1 MTETNK
7 VIGQG
12 RSPKGLS
19 ALFPGELVSITPL
32 VSFRIAF
39 GLLMLLSMLRFMWRG
54 WVDSVYVHPKFHFTY
69 MGFDWVHPM
78 GHTGMWVLFIAL
90 ALSTLFITLG
100 LFYRAAIIFFFVG
113 FTYVEL
119 LEVTTYLNH
128 YYFISLIAFIMIWLP
143 ANRHYSIDS
152 FINPKIAVTHVNSF
166 NINILRFQMGIVY
179 FFAGIAKLNPD
190 WLIEAIPMRIW
201 LPAKSHLPLVGP
213 LMYETWVAY
222 LFSWFGAVYDLS
234 IPFLLANRKTRP
246 YAYVFVII
254 FHVATAIFFPMI
266 GVFPYVMMVCS
277 LIFFSSDFHSLA
289 LSYLPFYNR
298 QKAAIRGINYIFPYQ
313 KIAGVAVAIFV
324 ALQVLLP
331 FRYLLYPGHL
341 FWHEEGFRFS
351 WRVMLMEK
359 SGQTYFTVKDPAT
372 GNRSE
377 VNNAQYLTPF
387 QEKMMSTQ
395 PDLILRYAHYLA
407 ADYRQKGL
415 KDPEVY
421 AEVYVSLNGDRS
433 KLFTDTTVNL
443 AAQNLS
449 WKHYNWIKPYN
460 KK

>member
-1 MTETNK
+1 MTETNTA
-7 VIGQG
+7 IGQG

-32 VSFRIAF
+32 ITFRIAF
-39 GLLMLLSMLRFMWRG
+39 GLLMLLSTLRFMWRG
-54 WVDSVYVHPKFHFTY
+54 WVDTVYVQPKFHFTY

-78 GHTGMWVLFIAL
+78 GHTGMWVLFVAL
-90 ALSTLFITLG
+90 AVSTLLITLG
-100 LFYRAAIIFFFVG
+100 LFYRIAIIFFFIG

-119 LEVTTYLNH
+119 LDVTVYLNH
-128 YYFISLIAFIMIWLP
+128 YYFISLMAFLMIWLP
-143 ANRHYSIDS
+143 ANRHYSVDA
-152 FINPKIAVTHVNSF
+152 FLNPKIAVTHVKSF
-166 NINILRFQMGIVY
+166 TINILRFQMGIVY
-179 FFAGIAKLNPD
+179 FFAGVAKLNPD

-234 IPFLLANRKTRP
+234 IPFLLATRKTRP
-246 YAYVFVII
+246 YAYAFVII

-277 LIFFSSDFHSLA
+277 LIFFSSDFHSFI
-289 LSYLPFYNR
+289 LSYLPFYR
-298 QKAAIRGINYIFPYQ
+298 KQKAAIRSINCIFPYQ
-313 KIAGVAVAIFV
+313 KITGVAVGIFV
-324 ALQVLLP
+324 VLQALLP

-359 SGQTYFTVKDPAT
+359 SGQAYFTIKDPAT
-372 GNRSE
+372 GKRSE

-443 AAQNLS
+443 AAQNLG
-449 WKHYNWIKPYN
+449 WKHYNWIKPYE

>member
-1 MTETNK
+1 MTETNTA
-7 VIGQG
+7 IGHG
-12 RSPKGLS
+12 NNTRGLKN
-19 ALFPGELVSITPL
+19 LFPGKLVPITPL
-32 VSFRIAF
+32 ITFRIAF
-39 GLLMLLSMLRFMWRG
+39 GLLMLLSTLRFMWRG
-54 WVDSVYVHPKFHFTY
+54 WVDTVYVQPKFHFTY
-69 MGFDWVHPM
+69 MGFDWVHPI
-78 GHTGMWVLFIAL
+78 GPTGMWLLFTAL
-90 ALSTLFITLG
+90 AVSATFITIGFL
-100 LFYRAAIIFFFVG
+100 YRPAIIFFFVA

-128 YYFISLIAFIMIWLP
+128 YYFISLMAFLMIWLP
-143 ANRHYSIDS
+143 ANRHYSVDAYLK
-152 FINPKIAVTHVNSF
+152 PKIAVKYVNSF
-166 NINILRFQMGIVY
+166 VINILRFQMGCVY
-179 FFAGIAKLNPD
+179 FFAGVAKLNPD
-190 WLIEAIPMRIW
+190 WLFEAIPMRIW
-201 LPAKSHLPLVGP
+201 LPAKSHLPVVGS

-222 LFSWFGAVYDLS
+222 LFSWFGAVYDLA
-234 IPFLLANRKTRP
+234 IAFLLAARKTRP
-246 YAYVFVII
+246 YAYIFVII

-277 LIFFSSDFHSLA
+277 LIFFSDDFHKII
-289 LSYLPFYNR
+289 LSYLPFYNKQLNTIR
-298 QKAAIRGINYIFPYQ
+298 QLNYLFPYQ
-313 KIAGVAVAIFV
+313 KATGMGLAIYV
-324 ALQVLLP
+324 ALQIVLP
-331 FRYLLYPGHL
+331 FRYLAYPGHL

-359 SGQTYFTVKDPAT
+359 SGQAYFTVKDPAT
-372 GNRSE
+372 GKRSD

-407 ADYRQKGL
+407 AVSRQNGI

-449 WKHYNWIKPYN
+449 WRHYNWIKPYE

>member
-1 MTETNK
+1 MTETNT

-12 RSPKGLS
+12 RSHKGLS

-32 VSFRIAF
+32 ITFRIAF
-39 GLLMLLSMLRFMWRG
+39 GLLMLLSTLRFMWRG
-54 WVDSVYVHPKFHFTY
+54 WVDSVYVLPKFHFTY

-78 GHTGMWVLFIAL
+78 GHTGMWVLFAAL
-90 ALSTLFITLG
+90 ALSTLFITIG
-100 LFYRAAIIFFFVG
+100 LFYRAAIIFFFIG

-119 LEVTTYLNH
+119 LDVTTYLNH
-128 YYFISLIAFIMIWLP
+128 YYFISLMAFLMIWLP
-143 ANRHYSIDS
+143 ANRHYSADS
-152 FINPKIAVTHVNSF
+152 FLNPKIAVTHVNSF
-166 NINILRFQMGIVY
+166 TINILRFQMGIVY
-179 FFAGIAKLNPD
+179 FFAGVAKLNPD

-201 LPAKSHLPLVGP
+201 LPAKTHLPLVGP
-213 LMYETWVAY
+213 LMYETWIAY

-234 IPFLLANRKTRP
+234 IPFLLATRKTRP
-246 YAYVFVII
+246 YAYIFVII

-277 LIFFSSDFHSLA
+277 LIFFSYDFHSFI
-289 LSYLPFYNR
+289 LSYLPFYNK
-298 QKAAIRGINYIFPYQ
+298 QKAAIRSINYIFPYQ
-313 KIAGVAVAIFV
+313 KAAGVAVAIFV
-324 ALQVLLP
+324 TLQVVLP

-359 SGQTYFTVKDPAT
+359 SGQAYFTVKDPAT
-372 GNRSE
+372 GKRSE

-407 ADYRQKGL
+407 ADYRQKGV

-443 AAQNLS
+443 AAKNLG
-449 WKHYNWIKPYN
+449 WKHYNWIKPYE